1 MREAKIEM
9 DSEDNLDLDDKS
21 FKRVEDKSDKE
32 EEEYINLSNLISTKD
47 KCKEESLET
56 QKNDLNS
63 NLDTKISIFDVDN
76 EKRSLNSIL
85 EEDKPEPEAKI
96 DQWSISIDNDDIDNI
111 DFSSI
116 DKMDT
121 IEDKIK
127 NNKIDEPKTKSLNR
141 DDMKSIKSYFREW

>member
-1 MREAKIEM
+1 LREAKIEM

-96 DQWSISIDNDDIDNI
+96 DQ
-111 DFSSI
+111 
-116 DKMDT
+116 
-121 IEDKIK
+121 
-127 NNKIDEPKTKSLNR
+127 
-141 DDMKSIKSYFREW
+141 